1 MRLFNVA
8 NDAVERQRL
17 INAISRER
25 MLQKMGRRGPTD
37 FYGRPVERLLKQS
50 NKIIARYEQRL
61 RELGN
66 G

>member
-25 MLQKMGRRGPTD
+25 LMQKIGRREATS
-37 FYGRPVERLLKQS
+37 FYGKESNWKLRQS
-50 NKIIARYEQRL
+50 NAIIARYEQRL
-61 RELGN
+61 RDLS
-66 G
+66 

>member
-25 MLQKMGRRGPTD
+25 LMQKIGRRDTVEV
-37 FYGRPVERLLKQS
+37 YGKQS
-50 NKIIARYEQRL
+50 DWLRKSSDAIIARYEQRL
-61 RELGN
+61 REIS
-66 G
+66 

>member
-25 MLQKMGRRGPTD
+25 LMQKMGKRDTTR
-37 FYGRPVERLLKQS
+37 FYGKESTWLLDQS
-50 NKIIARYEQRL
+50 NRIIARYEQRL
-61 RELGN
+61 RELS
-66 G
+66 

>member
-25 MLQKMGRRGPTD
+25 MLQKMGRRDPTS
-37 FYGRPVERLLKQS
+37 FYGRQVNFLRTQS
-50 NKIIARYEQRL
+50 DKIIARYEARL
-61 RELGN
+61 RELS
-66 G
+66 